1 MYKNK
6 NIFILLFIS
15 LLFLLN
21 PSSIKAKEIKIFQGD
36 ALNQEIQKT
45 LELNKKLFLVF
56 FAKNCDYCGY
66 SIRILKDRV
75 ITHYEDDDNIL
86 FGVIN
91 LDRQSNYWNGYKF
104 NITQIP
110 FFVLI
115 EGGKMYRYIDVFEEM
130 KVVEFINEEK
140 NVEDA
145 LDIPEDVGIIK
156 KVNFFMA
163 SLIRNLSE
171 FFGKFGFNNTW
182 SNAFSCIV
190 IILILVSFIYFE
202 HKLLNSIRN
211 GVNYLRNWKKDKKDK
226 EENKKEK
233 NEKIKEENDNKTKN
247 D

>member
-1 MYKNK
+1 MYKIQ
-6 NIFILLFIS
+6 NIFLLLFTS

-21 PSSIKAKEIKIFQGD
+21 TSPIKSKEIKIFEGE
-36 ALNQEIQKT
+36 AFNQELEKT
-45 LELNKKLFLVF
+45 IETKKKLFLIF

-66 SIRILKDRV
+66 SIRILKERV

-115 EGGKMYRYIDVFEEM
+115 EGGKMYRYIDAFEEM
-130 KVVEFINEEK
+130 KVCQFINEEK

-190 IILILVSFIYFE
+190 IILIFVSFIYFE

-211 GVNYLRNWKKDKKDK
+211 GVNYLRNWKKDKKEK
-226 EENKKEK
+226 EENKTEK
-233 NEKIKEENDNKTKN
+233 NGKIKEENDNKPKN

>member
-1 MYKNK
+1 M
-6 NIFILLFIS
+6 
-15 LLFLLN
+15 
-21 PSSIKAKEIKIFQGD
+21 
-36 ALNQEIQKT
+36 
-45 LELNKKLFLVF
+45 F

-66 SIRILKDRV
+66 SIRILKERV

-86 FGVIN
+86 FGVI
-91 LDRQSNYWNGYKF
+91 
-104 NITQIP
+104 
-110 FFVLI
+110 
-115 EGGKMYRYIDVFEEM
+115 KMYRYIDVFEEM